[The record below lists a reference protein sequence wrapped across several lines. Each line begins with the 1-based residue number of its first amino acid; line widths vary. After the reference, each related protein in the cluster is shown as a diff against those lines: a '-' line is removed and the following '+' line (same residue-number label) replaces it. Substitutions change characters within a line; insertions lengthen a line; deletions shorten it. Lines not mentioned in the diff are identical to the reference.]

1 MHINVSRFRFGASRI
16 VIKLHTAGIPKLPGR
31 YVGVRG
37 LVSGLGGGGRRWMG
51 GRQFHNFMTESQNAM
66 MTYFQHGI

>member
-1 MHINVSRFRFGASRI
+1 MRINVSRFADSCI
-16 VIKLHTAGIPKLPGR
+16 VIKLHTPGIPKLPRR

-51 GRQFHNFMTESQNAM
+51 GTPIS
-66 MTYFQHGI
+66 